1 MPDVICSLLSL
12 YFYVLIARM
21 IFSWI
26 PVTPGTTAYQINR
39 VLLQLTEPV
48 LGPIRRLIGPVRIGS
63 IGLDLSA
70 TIVILAWFPV
80 MGLLGC

>member
-1 MPDVICSLLSL
+1 LPDVICSLLGL

-26 PVTPGTTAYQINR
+26 PVTPGTTAAQINH

-48 LGPIRRLIGPVRIGS
+48 LGPVRRLIGPVRIGS

-70 TIVILAWFPV
+70 TIVIFAWFPV
-80 MGLLGC
+80 MGLIGC

>member
-1 MPDVICSLLSL
+1 MPDIICSLLSL

-26 PVTPGTTAYQINR
+26 PVTPGTTASQINR